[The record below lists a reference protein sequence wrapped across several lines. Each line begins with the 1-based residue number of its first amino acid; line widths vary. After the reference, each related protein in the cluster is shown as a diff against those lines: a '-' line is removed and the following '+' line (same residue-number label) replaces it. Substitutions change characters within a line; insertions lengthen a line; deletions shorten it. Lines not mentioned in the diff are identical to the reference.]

1 MANNLSP
8 MMKSMSL
15 HAVSATSSDPPEPG
29 QDRERRGIQ
38 SIEVGGE
45 ILKVLAADPRPM
57 ALKDLVKAAGM
68 PSGKIHPYLVSF
80 GKIGLVMQDP
90 VTGHYLLGPLAI
102 QLGLTSLQ
110 TMNPIREATPF
121 VETLAAETGHGVALA
136 VWGNLG
142 PVIVRLV
149 DASYPFHT
157 NMRTGTVMS
166 MANTATGRVFSAFLP
181 PALVEKML
189 EDDRIRMGPDIA
201 HPLDEKIVKRMIEEV
216 RLRRMSQGINHPTP
230 GIASFSAPVFDYSG
244 NIALAV
250 TISGPTG
257 TVDVDWNGPV
267 ANALRACTDS
277 ISKRLGYRAT

>member
-1 MANNLSP
+1 MTNMLTNKVVEAD
-8 MMKSMSL
+8 
-15 HAVSATSSDPPEPG
+15 ADPADTG
-29 QDRERRGIQ
+29 QDRAQRGIQ

-45 ILKVLAADPRPM
+45 ILKVLASDARPM
-57 ALKDLVKAAGM
+57 ALKDLVRAAGM

-80 GKIGLVMQDP
+80 GKIGLVMQDR
-90 VTGHYLLGPLAI
+90 VTGRYLLGPLAI

-110 TMNPIREATPF
+110 TMNPIREATPL
-121 VETLAAETGHGVALA
+121 VEALAAETGHGVALA

-149 DASYPFHT
+149 DALYPFHT

-166 MANTATGRVFSAFLP
+166 LANTATGRVFSAFLP
-181 PALVEKML
+181 PSLVEKML
-189 EDDRIRMGPDIA
+189 RDDRIRLGPDIA
-201 HPLDEKIVKRMIEEV
+201 HPLDEEVVNQMIADVRM
-216 RLRRMSQGINHPTP
+216 RRMSQGINHPTP

-257 TVDVDWNGPV
+257 AVDTDWNGPV
-267 ANALRACTDS
+267 ANALRSCTDA
-277 ISKRLGYRAT
+277 ISKRLGYRAS

>member
-1 MANNLSP
+1 
-8 MMKSMSL
+8 MMKLMSL
-15 HAVSATSSDPPEPG
+15 HTVSPANLEGQEPG
-29 QDRERRGIQ
+29 QERERRGIQ

-45 ILKVLAADPRPM
+45 LLKVLAADPRPM

-121 VETLAAETGHGVALA
+121 VEALAAETGHGVALA

-142 PVIVRLV
+142 PVVVRLV
-149 DASYPFHT
+149 EASYPFHT

-201 HPLDEKIVKRMIEEV
+201 HPLDKKIVERMIEEV
-216 RLRRMSQGINHPTP
+216 RKRKMSQGINHPTP

-277 ISKRLGYRAT
+277 ISKRLGYRTP

>member
-1 MANNLSP
+1 MISA
-8 MMKSMSL
+8 MKTARVPPL
-15 HAVSATSSDPPEPG
+15 PETADAPPE
-29 QDRERRGIQ
+29 RERRGIQ

-45 ILKVLAADPRPM
+45 ILNVLASEPRPM
-57 ALKDLVKAAGM
+57 ALRDLVRASNM

-80 GKIGLVMQDP
+80 IKIGLVSQDQ

-110 TMNPIREATPF
+110 TMDPIREATPF
-121 VETLAAETGHGVALA
+121 VEALAADTGHGVALA

-142 PVIVRLV
+142 PVVVRIV
-149 DASYPFHT
+149 DATYPFHT

-166 MANTATGRVFSAFLP
+166 MVNTATGRVFSAFLP

-189 EDDRIRMGPDIA
+189 NEDRIRMGPDIA
-201 HPLDEKIVKRMIEEV
+201 HPLEEQV
-216 RLRRMSQGINHPTP
+216 VQALIQEARERRMSRGINHPTP

-257 TVDVDWNGPV
+257 TVDTDWNGPV
-267 ANALRACTDS
+267 ARALRTCTDG
-277 ISKRLGYRAT
+277 ISTRLGYRKP

>member
-1 MANNLSP
+1 
-8 MMKSMSL
+8 MKLMSL
-15 HAVSATSSDPPEPG
+15 HTVSTANLEAQEPA

-45 ILKVLAADPRPM
+45 LLKVLAADPRPM

-121 VETLAAETGHGVALA
+121 VEALAAETGHGVALA

-142 PVIVRLV
+142 PVVVRLV
-149 DASYPFHT
+149 EASYPFHT

-201 HPLDEKIVKRMIEEV
+201 HPLDKKIVKQRIDEV
-216 RLRRMSQGINHPTP
+216 RERRMSQGINHPTP

-257 TVDVDWNGPV
+257 TVDIDWNGPV

-277 ISKRLGYRAT
+277 ISKRLGYRTPN

>member
-1 MANNLSP
+1 MLI
-8 MMKSMSL
+8 K
-15 HAVSATSSDPPEPG
+15 PENELLADGADVVP
-29 QDRERRGIQ
+29 DRGRRGIQ

-45 ILKVLAADPRPM
+45 ILKVLASDARPM

-90 VTGHYLLGPLAI
+90 VTGRYLLGPLAI

-121 VETLAAETGHGVALA
+121 VEALASETGHGVALA

-142 PVIVRLV
+142 PVIVRLI
-149 DASYPFHT
+149 DATYPFHT

-166 MANTATGRVFSAFLP
+166 LANTATGRVFSAFLP
-181 PALVEKML
+181 APLVEKML
-189 EDDRIRMGPDIA
+189 RDDRIRLGPDIA
-201 HPLDEKIVKRMIEEV
+201 HPLDEEVVNKMIRDVRM
-216 RLRRMSQGINHPTP
+216 RRMSNGINHPTP

-244 NIALAV
+244 NIALVV

-257 TVDVDWNGPV
+257 IVDTDWDGPV
-267 ANALRACTDS
+267 AHALRNCTDA
-277 ISKRLGYRAT
+277 ISKRLGYQVS

>member
-1 MANNLSP
+1 
-8 MMKSMSL
+8 MKLMSL
-15 HAVSATSSDPPEPG
+15 HTVSTANLEAQEPA

-45 ILKVLAADPRPM
+45 LLKVLAADPRPM

-121 VETLAAETGHGVALA
+121 VEALAAETGHGVALA

-142 PVIVRLV
+142 PVVVRLV
-149 DASYPFHT
+149 EASYPFHT

-201 HPLDEKIVKRMIEEV
+201 HPLDKKIVKQMIDEV
-216 RLRRMSQGINHPTP
+216 RERRMSQGINHPTP

-257 TVDVDWNGPV
+257 TVDIDWNGPV

-277 ISKRLGYRAT
+277 ISKRLGYRTPN

>member
-1 MANNLSP
+1 MLSDVA
-8 MMKSMSL
+8 SMIQRMLKTPGLDSL
-15 HAVSATSSDPPEPG
+15 KEGAETG
-29 QDRERRGIQ
+29 QDRARRGIQ

-45 ILKVLAADPRPM
+45 ILKVLASDARPM

-80 GKIGLVMQDP
+80 GKIGLVMQEP

-110 TMNPIREATPF
+110 TLIPIREATPF
-121 VETLAAETGHGVALA
+121 VEALAAETGHGVALA

-149 DASYPFHT
+149 DATYPFHT

-166 MANTATGRVFSAFLP
+166 MVNTATGRVFSAFLP

-189 EDDRIRMGPDIA
+189 KDDRIRLGPDIA
-201 HPLDEKIVKRMIEEV
+201 HPLDEKVVNAMIDEV
-216 RLRRMSQGINHPTP
+216 RKRGMSLGINHPTP

-244 NIALAV
+244 NIALTV

-257 TVDVDWNGPV
+257 TVDTDWNGPIATV
-267 ANALRACTDS
+267 LRTCTDA
-277 ISKRLGYRAT
+277 ISKRLGYRRP

>member
-1 MANNLSP
+1 
-8 MMKSMSL
+8 MMKLMSL
-15 HAVSATSSDPPEPG
+15 HTVATAGSETSEPS

-90 VTGHYLLGPLAI
+90 VTGYYLLGPLAI

-121 VETLAAETGHGVALA
+121 VEALATETGHGVALA

-142 PVIVRLV
+142 PVVVRLV

-166 MANTATGRVFSAFLP
+166 MANTATGRVFSAFLQ

-189 EDDRIRMGPDIA
+189 EADRIRMGPDIA
-201 HPLDEKIVKRMIEEV
+201 HPLEEKIVKKMIAEV
-216 RLRRMSQGINHPTP
+216 KEHRMSRGINHPTP

-257 TVDVDWNGPV
+257 TVDTDWNGP
-267 ANALRACTDS
+267 AASALRACTDS
-277 ISKRLGYRAT
+277 ISRRLGYRMA

>member
-1 MANNLSP
+1 
-8 MMKSMSL
+8 MMKLMSL
-15 HAVSATSSDPPEPG
+15 HTVPASGSDSQDPG

-121 VETLAAETGHGVALA
+121 VEALAAETGHGVALA

-142 PVIVRLV
+142 PVVVRLV

-201 HPLDEKIVKRMIEEV
+201 HPLDEKIVQRMIEEV
-216 RLRRMSQGINHPTP
+216 RERRMSQGINHPTP

-277 ISKRLGYRAT
+277 ISTRLGYRKP